1 MRSIYKKVDGV
12 WQWLPGD
19 SEAAESMSAAV
30 HQDTMPALR
39 HPVTG
44 HVYESKS
51 AYLRA
56 CKRHGLT
63 IVGNDLLSSKPSAP
77 PDKIT
82 EAKVIDAIQK
92 TEAIMS
98 DPARRNELR
107 YKNERILDEY
117 KKTIG
122 NR

>member
-1 MRSIYKKVDGV
+1 MRTIYKKVDGV
-12 WQWLPGD
+12 YQWLPGD

-30 HQDTMPALR
+30 HQDTMPALA

-44 HVYESKS
+44 QVFESKS

-56 CKRHGLT
+56 VKADGLT
-63 IVGNDLLSSKPSAP
+63 VVGNDLLSRKAHTPT
-77 PDKIT
+77 DKIT
-82 EAKVIDAIQK
+82 EEKVIDAIQK

-107 YKNERILDEY
+107 YKNERILEEY

-122 NR
+122 RR

>member
-1 MRSIYKKVDGV
+1 MRTIYKKVDGV
-12 WQWLPGD
+12 YKWLPGD
-19 SEAAESMSAAV
+19 SEAAESMSAAI
-30 HQDTMPALR
+30 HQDTMPAMK

-44 HVYESKS
+44 QVFESKS

-56 CKRHGLT
+56 VKADGLT
-63 IVGNDLLSSKPSAP
+63 VVGNDLLSRKAHTPT
-77 PDKIT
+77 DIIT
-82 EAKVIDAIQK
+82 EEKVMDAIHK

-117 KKTIG
+117 KKTMG

>member
-1 MRSIYKKVDGV
+1 MRTIYKKVDGV

-19 SEAAESMSAAV
+19 SEAVEAMSAAV

-44 HVYESKS
+44 KVYESKS

-56 CKRHGLT
+56 VKADGLT
-63 IVGNDLLSSKPSAP
+63 IVGNDLLSRKAHTPT
-77 PDKIT
+77 DLIT
-82 EAKVIDAIQK
+82 EEKVMAAIQK
-92 TEAIMS
+92 TEAILS

-107 YKNERILDEY
+107 YKNEQLLEQY
-117 KKTIG
+117 QKTIG
-122 NR
+122 RR